1 MQDTAKYQP
10 GCGFE
15 VSLSVRKGI
24 WLSFGKRE
32 LGGISLCHRVT
43 WGQLF
48 NLFTKPHF
56 QHLETEMQIV
66 ALSRGCRE
74 VSMR

>member
-1 MQDTAKYQP
+1 MQDTAIYQP

-15 VSLSVRKGI
+15 VSLSIRKGMR
-24 WLSFGKRE
+24 LSFGERE
-32 LGGISLCHRVT
+32 LGGMPLSHRVT
-43 WGQLF
+43 WGQLS

-56 QHLETEMQIV
+56 QHLETEMQTV